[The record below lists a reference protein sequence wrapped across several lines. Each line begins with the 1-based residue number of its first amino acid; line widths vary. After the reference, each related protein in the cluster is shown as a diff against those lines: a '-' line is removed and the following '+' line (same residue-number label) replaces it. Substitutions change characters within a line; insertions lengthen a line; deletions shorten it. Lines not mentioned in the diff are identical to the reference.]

1 MSEKLM
7 CGVFLFTGLELF
19 QTLSAKQLSALLQHQ
34 WNQREY
40 TEEEA
45 PDKYAQFK
53 EAAVQDAA
61 SRFQRNIQGA
71 GTEENPG
78 DSTLNRLGLP
88 EKKNEVQ
95 TVKDFCKNLTT
106 LLETELEK
114 FDLKACLQEKSL
126 LAKDPDPFDLTNLPH
141 TVEVLRTKLTVH
153 LKCLV
158 QANLSSQVPRRPDP
172 KSHIQLDENLEVLRG
187 IQHGESWDGLMLELT
202 RKEKLLRDTLAH
214 QVNHKSLQHVC
225 VCVLMCKGKIHNQRN
240 QRLIAKLLNRWR
252 SSPGSWRDKG
262 SCRTQPWSGME
273 AWVTR
278 SGLQLNAWA
287 SC

>member
-1 MSEKLM
+1 M
-7 CGVFLFTGLELF
+7 
-19 QTLSAKQLSALLQHQ
+19 
-34 WNQREY
+34 
-40 TEEEA
+40 
-45 PDKYAQFK
+45 
-53 EAAVQDAA
+53 QDAA

-252 SSPGSWRDKG
+252 SSPGF
-262 SCRTQPWSGME
+262 
-273 AWVTR
+273 
-278 SGLQLNAWA
+278 
-287 SC
+287 